1 MRKIFLVPCLSMVIA
16 LGSTMVSMAATGW
29 AQENGTWVYY
39 NGGKDKVTDTLKK
52 SGNNWYYL
60 DDKGEMA
67 TDRLVE
73 VNDDYYYVNSTG
85 AVITNE
91 WKSVPNDSPSEG
103 EPDEWWY
110 YFQSNGKAVKK
121 PSGANTAK
129 LVSLPVKSGTA
140 KFIFDEN
147 GHMMSGWI
155 NENGEMITD
164 DEAWKNGVYY
174 AGGFDD
180 GKIVTGWS
188 YITAENDEDVNRD
201 GDGYWFYFKS
211 NGKKI
216 VDTDSK
222 TINGKKYRNDP

>member
-110 YFQSNGKAVKK
+110 YFQSNGKAVKSRPAPILRNWFPCRSSLEQQNSFLMK
-121 PSGANTAK
+121 TA
-129 LVSLPVKSGTA
+129 
-140 KFIFDEN
+140 I
-147 GHMMSGWI
+147 
-155 NENGEMITD
+155 
-164 DEAWKNGVYY
+164 
-174 AGGFDD
+174 
-180 GKIVTGWS
+180 
-188 YITAENDEDVNRD
+188 
-201 GDGYWFYFKS
+201 
-211 NGKKI
+211 
-216 VDTDSK
+216 
-222 TINGKKYRNDP
+222 

>member
-103 EPDEWWY
+103 EPD
-110 YFQSNGKAVKK
+110 
-121 PSGANTAK
+121 
-129 LVSLPVKSGTA
+129 
-140 KFIFDEN
+140 
-147 GHMMSGWI
+147 
-155 NENGEMITD
+155 
-164 DEAWKNGVYY
+164 
-174 AGGFDD
+174 
-180 GKIVTGWS
+180 
-188 YITAENDEDVNRD
+188 
-201 GDGYWFYFKS
+201 
-211 NGKKI
+211 
-216 VDTDSK
+216 
-222 TINGKKYRNDP
+222 